1 MSTRAWPTWA
11 LALAVMS
18 QVSCVSAQSRAATSG
33 IDVIE
38 EDTIEAMHATS
49 AYDVVSRTH
58 GEYLHSRGRQSLD
71 SKIPEVPAHVFVD
84 DTYYGDVSTLRT
96 VPASELSEV
105 RFYQGYEAQ
114 YKFGSGH
121 MGGVVQ
127 LITKR

>member
-1 MSTRAWPTWA
+1 MSKCVRS
-11 LALAVMS
+11 M
-18 QVSCVSAQSRAATSG
+18 QVVTLLLLTACVNTQRRPANSG
-33 IDVIE
+33 IATIG
-38 EDTIEAMHATS
+38 EDEIEAMHAVT

-71 SKIPEVPAHVFVD
+71 ARIPEIPAHVFVD
-84 DTYYGDVSTLRT
+84 DTYYGDINTLRT

-105 RFYQGYEAQ
+105 RFYQAYDAQ

>member
-1 MSTRAWPTWA
+1 MSKCGR
-11 LALAVMS
+11 LS
-18 QVSCVSAQSRAATSG
+18 QVFVLLFLAACLSTQRRPATSG
-33 IDVIE
+33 IDTITE
-38 EDTIEAMHATS
+38 EEIGAMRAAT

-58 GEYLHSRGRQSLD
+58 GEYLRSRGRQSLD
-71 SKIPEVPAHVFVD
+71 ARMPPIPTHVFVD
-84 DTYYGDVSTLRT
+84 DTYYGDINTLKG

>member
-1 MSTRAWPTWA
+1 MSRRFWPICR
-11 LALAVMS
+11 LALAMV
-18 QVSCVSAQSRAATSG
+18 VPLGCVSTQRGPTTAG
-33 IDVIE
+33 IDSIG
-38 EDTIEAMHATS
+38 EDEIEAMHAAS

-58 GEYLHSRGRQSLD
+58 SEYLHSRGRQSLNPR
-71 SKIPEVPAHVFVD
+71 IAEIPAHVFVD
-84 DTYYGDVSTLRT
+84 DTYYGEIGTLRAI
-96 VPASELSEV
+96 PASELAEV

>member
-1 MSTRAWPTWA
+1 MFRHGRLLSAVT
-11 LALAVMS
+11 LAFLCG
-18 QVSCVSAQSRAATSG
+18 CVSTQRTDPGAG
-33 IDVIE
+33 ISTVT
-38 EDTIEAMHATS
+38 EDEIEAMHAGT

-58 GEYLHSRGRQSLD
+58 SEYLHSRGRQSMD
-71 SKIPEVPAHVFVD
+71 SQIREIPAHVFVD
-84 DTYYGDVSTLRT
+84 DTYYGAIDTLRG

-105 RFYQGYEAQ
+105 RFYQAYEAQ

>member
-1 MSTRAWPTWA
+1 M
-11 LALAVMS
+11 LALAVAA
-18 QVSCVSAQSRAATSG
+18 QLACVSAQKRPATTG
-33 IDVIE
+33 IESIG
-38 EDTIEAMHATS
+38 EDEIEAMHAAS

-58 GEYLHSRGRQSLD
+58 SEYLHSRGRQSMD
-71 SKIPEVPAHVFVD
+71 SRIPEIPAHVFVD
-84 DTYYGDVSTLRT
+84 DTYYGDISTLRAI
-96 VPASELSEV
+96 PASELSEV

>member
-1 MSTRAWPTWA
+1 MSKCIRFSHVFA
-11 LALAVMS
+11 LLFVAACLS
-18 QVSCVSAQSRAATSG
+18 TQRRPATSG
-33 IDVIE
+33 IDTIT
-38 EDTIEAMHATS
+38 EDEIAAMRAVT

-58 GEYLHSRGRQSLD
+58 GEYLRSRGRQSLD
-71 SKIPEVPAHVFVD
+71 ARVPPIPTHVFVD
-84 DTYYGDVSTLRT
+84 DTYYGDINTLKA

-105 RFYQGYEAQ
+105 RFYQSYEAQ

>member
-1 MSTRAWPTWA
+1 MSRHAWPTCTVV
-11 LALAVMS
+11 LAVVV
-18 QVSCVSAQSRAATSG
+18 QLGCVSTQRHPATAGMNSIG
-33 IDVIE
+33 
-38 EDTIEAMHATS
+38 EDEIEAMHAAS

-58 GEYLHSRGRQSLD
+58 SEYFHSRGRQSLD
-71 SKIPEVPAHVFVD
+71 SRIKEIPAHVFVD
-84 DTYYGDVSTLRT
+84 DTYYGDINTLKT

-105 RFYQGYEAQ
+105 RFYQSYEAQ

>member
-1 MSTRAWPTWA
+1 MVKGRWLVSA
-11 LALAVMS
+11 LTLVLLTG
-18 QVSCVSAQSRAATSG
+18 CVSTQRRELNSG
-33 IDVIE
+33 ISTIT
-38 EDTIEAMHATS
+38 EDEIEAMRAVT

-71 SKIPEVPAHVFVD
+71 SRIPEIPAHVFVD
-84 DTYYGDVSTLRT
+84 DTYYGDINTLKT

-105 RFYQGYEAQ
+105 RFYQSYEAQ